1 MSLDYIVQRKS
12 GNYSF
17 RITVPQ
23 AKRATFGKREIWE
36 SLKTKDRKE
45 AIIKAAPLLD
55 RYTKM
60 FQADENTPL
69 TMPLMQETRARLGVP
84 SLAPEQIEAAS
95 VQDYVAMMSRGIRA
109 LEKINNPDTAEV
121 VAIGGAVEPPALDM
135 LQLFDRF
142 VELSGD
148 KFLGLDKRARDK
160 KVNRYKAAAT
170 DFVAIMGEIDVVK
183 MTAQEAF
190 EFAAK
195 LTNRVANEE
204 IELET
209 AQKKLQHVGM
219 FVRKVF
225 QSDYP
230 TKTYPFKDAKIESS
244 GAVETGK
251 RRPFTEPEIMAFNDK
266 LEQSDANDEL
276 KAILAIAECTGASM
290 KEICLLTESDFHIE
304 GVDYPF
310 ITIGPNK
317 HRKFVKTGKSRH
329 RDLPLIGK
337 ALEAAKRYANT
348 GFQRYARPGGAEAL
362 SAAANKL
369 IQSVAPGATTYSFR
383 HRFADLLRNSGC
395 VDTMKNSLMG
405 HHSPGMTMRYG
416 DGYDMPNK
424 HKALKKALALAERKQ
439 AKLKNQTPNRQP
451 NMPDANNAA

>member
-23 AKRATFGKREIWE
+23 AKRAKFGKREFWQT
-36 SLKTKDRKE
+36 LDTTDRKE
-45 AIIKAAPLLD
+45 AIIRAAPLLD
-55 RYTKM
+55 YYTKL
-60 FQADENTPL
+60 FRAGEISDSTPL
-69 TMPLMQETRARLGVP
+69 TAPLMQETRTRLGVP
-84 SLAPEQIEAAS
+84 SFTTEQIEAAS
-95 VQDYVAMMSRGIRA
+95 VQDYVAMMSRGIEA
-109 LEKINNPDTAEV
+109 LETIKRPDIAEIA
-121 VAIGGAVEPPALDM
+121 AIGGAVEPTALDM

-160 KVNRYKAAAT
+160 KVSRYKAAAA
-170 DFVAIMGEIDVVK
+170 DFVAIMGEIDVVQ
-183 MTAQEAF
+183 MTSKDAF

-230 TKTYPFKDAKIESS
+230 TKNNPFKDAKIESN

-251 RRPFTEPEIMAFNDK
+251 RRQFTESEIIAFN
-266 LEQSDANDEL
+266 EQLANSDANDEL

-304 GVDYPF
+304 GVGYPF

-317 HRKFVKTGKSRH
+317 NRAFVKTGKSRH

-337 ALEAAKRYANT
+337 ALEAAKRYAKT
-348 GFQRYARPGGAEAL
+348 GFPRYARPGGAEAL

-369 IQSVAPGATTYSFR
+369 IKPVAPGATTYSYR
-383 HRFADLLRNSGC
+383 HRIAWLLQNSGC

-424 HKALKKALALAERKQ
+424 HKALKKALALAEKKQ
-439 AKLKNQTPNRQP
+439 KQLKNQNP
-451 NMPDANNAA
+451 